1 MVFGGLLPLVTFS
14 WYLMDRVTFFQRLS
28 LLVQKSRKAQ
38 RLYSNMGRVSS
49 ETSPYSESQI
59 EEWRSI
65 TANILRHL
73 LAIVDRPNS
82 KTLVQDVSVVCE
94 NFHQTWRSSEAELH
108 KAQRELISAS
118 ERGDFVRAVSL
129 AEQALVLKARVQ
141 ATHAAYHELSDL
153 LRYSKVASHL
163 AEPHPIELTDAHV
176 VPREIN
182 IFSKARAEK
191 AQRLESA
198 RIRDV
203 DGLDSVIEQV
213 DREASLGRAKVIPL
227 RR

>member
-1 MVFGGLLPLVTFS
+1 
-14 WYLMDRVTFFQRLS
+14 MDRETFFQRLS

-38 RLYSNMGRVSS
+38 RLYSNMGRVTS
-49 ETSPYSESQI
+49 ESSPYSESQI

-65 TANILRHL
+65 TAKILRQL
-73 LAIVDRPNS
+73 LEIVDRPKS
-82 KTLVQDVSVVCE
+82 KTLVQDVAIVCDS
-94 NFHQTWRSSEAELH
+94 FHQTWRSSETELH

-153 LRYSKVASHL
+153 LRYSKAP
-163 AEPHPIELTDAHV
+163 AMPIELTDAHV
-176 VPREIN
+176 VSPEQN

-191 AQRLESA
+191 AERASFLSTKAVE
-198 RIRDV
+198 
-203 DGLDSVIEQV
+203 GLDSAIEQV
-213 DREASLGRAKVIPL
+213 DREASLGVPQAKVIPL